1 MGSQPHILSDF
12 AASRMA
18 CAASRDYVLRGL
30 FHVAV
35 VTPNHYRLRYQDG
48 SVRPVDA
55 QPSGLLHLNRFFEE
69 ACTPNGVSAFAKALH
84 PPTCPGKH
92 STSAAEVDEQPAS
105 STELRASC
113 VSTSVR
119 PRRTAWFQ
127 PATSPTCRTLNASI
141 CTCIS
146 NAESDIMQNALFSP
160 RRRRQVPPRIA
171 RVRTS
176 SAVHLDAAFR
186 MLRPALLSYPR
197 VASPSA
203 VAVDCEFVDIDPR
216 QHAPP
221 PDLRL
226 QSVLTVHRLYLL
238 SSSPT
243 RRNVPRPS
251 GDEADR
257 PLCS

>member
-18 CAASRDYVLRGL
+18 CAASRDYVIRGL

-55 QPSGLLHLNRFFEE
+55 QPTGLLHLNRFFEE

-171 RVRTS
+171 LVRTS

-203 VAVDCEFVDIDPR
+203 VAVDCEFVDIDPSSAR
-216 QHAPP
+216 SSSGPSSAVGPFRPP
-221 PDLRL
+221 
-226 QSVLTVHRLYLL
+226 SL
-238 SSSPT
+238 SSLFFTDSSQ
-243 RRNVPRPS
+243 RPAS
-251 GDEADR
+251 FR
-257 PLCS
+257 